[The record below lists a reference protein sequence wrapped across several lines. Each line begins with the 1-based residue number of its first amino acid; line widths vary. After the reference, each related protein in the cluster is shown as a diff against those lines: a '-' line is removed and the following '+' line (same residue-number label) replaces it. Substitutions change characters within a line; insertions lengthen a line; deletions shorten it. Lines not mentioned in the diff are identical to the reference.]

1 MLAGTAIAPRL
12 VRLAL
17 AALLSG
23 THGLAV
29 AATAEERRWLQPEW
43 VARVAG
49 PLNPLP
55 PSAEGPG
62 SWSPWRA
69 NYYNEAPGL
78 GKEWGLD
85 AKQLAAYDRN
95 LQSLVAMLRQAPVL
109 QEASSIRLWTQ
120 SGSLIAGAGPADGV
134 PTERQPVQGM
144 VMVGPWIAAW
154 TKRDAKGQLR
164 PAGETSHFMLG
175 VNMIPGQAGATWMN
189 DEEGVFFPLNR
200 FPSPIPGTMA
210 LGAPQHTLLVLRP
223 GRPDPYVP
231 VSRERVIRAQIA
243 SYKDADRNLEIS
255 LRSARQQLADYNSP
269 QSLAKR
275 QKDIEKEAEGFV
287 RLNRM
292 AEAAALERA
301 QARDQSYVKRL
312 EEAANPPPTSPA
324 YVLIRKRDEL
334 KAQLDALSPT
344 ERAAPAWVSA
354 ANTWQ
359 PERYT
364 FVEANTSGAVPLVR
378 RNPNFFDKAL
388 PRTSI
393 QIVEIRKLDRYG
405 TAAVAS
411 SDRVNP
417 PDLANVHLLRQ
428 VNWAAF
434 AASLP

>member
-1 MLAGTAIAPRL
+1 MTAANVFAPRL
-12 VRLAL
+12 AGLALAISVAGATSLAL
-17 AALLSG
+17 AATPQELQ
-23 THGLAV
+23 
-29 AATAEERRWLQPEW
+29 WLQPEW
-43 VARVAG
+43 AARVAG
-49 PLNPLP
+49 PINPLP
-55 PSAEGPG
+55 SSTEGPG
-62 SWSPWRA
+62 SWAPWRA

-85 AKQLAAYDRN
+85 AKQLATYDRN
-95 LQSLVAMLRQAPVL
+95 LQSLVTFLRQAPVL
-109 QEASSIRLWTQ
+109 QEASIIRLWTQ
-120 SGSLIAGAGPADGV
+120 SGALISGAGAADGV
-134 PTERQPVQGM
+134 PTERQPVQGT

-164 PAGETSHFMLG
+164 ASGETSHFILG
-175 VNMIPGQAGATWMN
+175 VNMIPGQSQTFWMK

-223 GRPDPYVP
+223 GRPDPYIP

-243 SYKDADRNLEIS
+243 SYRDADRNLENS
-255 LRSARQQLADYNSP
+255 LKAARQQLADYNSP

-292 AEAAALERA
+292 TEAAALERA
-301 QARDQSYVKRL
+301 KARDQSYVKRL
-312 EEAANPPPTSPA
+312 EEAANPPTTSAA
-324 YVLIRKRDEL
+324 YFAIRKRDEL
-334 KAQLDALSPT
+334 KAQLDAMSPG

-354 ANTWQ
+354 ANNWQ
-359 PERYT
+359 PERYA
-364 FVEANTSGAVPLVR
+364 FVEPNTSGAVPLVR
-378 RNPNFFDKAL
+378 RNPNFFDKSL

-411 SDRVNP
+411 PDRVNP

-428 VNWAAF
+428 INWAAF
-434 AASLP
+434 AAALP